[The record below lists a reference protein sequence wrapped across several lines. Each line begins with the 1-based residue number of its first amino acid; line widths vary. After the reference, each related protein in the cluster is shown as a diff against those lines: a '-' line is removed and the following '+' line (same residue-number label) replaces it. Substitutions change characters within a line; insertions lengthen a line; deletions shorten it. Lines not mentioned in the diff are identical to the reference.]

1 MKKCPVFAR
10 IVALVLMSQLFMSCF
25 GYRPLER
32 NQRSKPIA
40 EIVKKISINK
50 LHMVK
55 LTTGITIKI
64 KIKRVDDEAIYG
76 TLYQKDIF
84 GVEQRY
90 ENDKVLISNVNN
102 IKVRK
107 IGIPR
112 TVLAFGVIPITT
124 VAIIAMA
131 TAVGEIQF
139 VLAN

>member
-1 MKKCPVFAR
+1 
-10 IVALVLMSQLFMSCF
+10 
-25 GYRPLER
+25 
-32 NQRSKPIA
+32 
-40 EIVKKISINK
+40 
-50 LHMVK
+50 MVK